1 MHAEDWQ
8 RLSPLLDELLELD
21 AEARCQR
28 LEQLRAQDAALAD
41 ALNELLRLEATH
53 DDFLAESAI
62 ATIAGPTSQS
72 EIGPYRL
79 ERMLGEGGMGQVWLA
94 SRADGLY
101 ERQVALKLLRPGI
114 ADPNLRL
121 RFTRERQI
129 LARLAHPHIAGLL
142 DAGISTD
149 GQPYLALEYVDGEPI
164 TDWCRARKAPLQ
176 VCLRLFLQVCGAV
189 SHAHANL
196 IVHRDLKPS
205 NILVTPLQEARLLDF
220 GIAKLLDSGQALPE
234 HTRTGMRAFTLH
246 YAAPEQIRGEPV
258 TTMTDVYALGVVLYE
273 LLTDARPYQL
283 RRHSDAEWEEAIL
296 HGEPLRPSQ
305 LLQRQADACDDRDK
319 RQALR
324 RRARAVAGDLDNIVL
339 KALAKMPERRYP
351 SVEAFALDLQRYNVG
366 KPVLARGQSA
376 TYRLWK
382 TVKRHRW
389 AYATG
394 TAVLTVIAVSL
405 GIVLWQAQ
413 EAMRETRRA
422 QALQDFVVSL
432 FEEAGRSPDGS
443 GDAVD
448 MRTLLAAGAA
458 RGARELAQQ
467 PEARA
472 ELYGLIAKLQLGLG
486 DTQQAQQLLQRQQG
500 ILDGLPNPPPALRLD
515 ATTQSARI
523 ELLLGR
529 PQVCVD
535 RLAPLERLALHEQS
549 QHPAQVAAYFSQ
561 YGQCERLR
569 GARAHARVLLR
580 RALALQRGLGDSV
593 AMKDTANALAS
604 VEAQMSEDGA
614 KP

>member
-8 RLSPLLDELLELD
+8 RLSPLLDELLELAP
-21 AEARCQR
+21 AERAQR
-28 LEQLRAQDAALAD
+28 LTQLRAQDAALAD
-41 ALNELLRLEATH
+41 ALGELLRLEATH
-53 DDFLAESAI
+53 DDFLAEPAV
-62 ATIAGPTSQS
+62 AGFVGPVSQS

-101 ERQVALKLLRPGI
+101 ERRVALKLLRPGI

-129 LARLAHPHIAGLL
+129 LARLAHPHVAGLL
-142 DAGISTD
+142 DAGISAD
-149 GQPYLALEYVDGEPI
+149 AQPYLALEYVDGEPI
-164 TDWCRARKAPLQ
+164 TDWCRARKAALP
-176 VCLRLFLQVCGAV
+176 VRLRLFLQVCEAV

-220 GIAKLLDSGQALPE
+220 GIAKLLDSGQMLPE

-258 TTMTDVYALGVVLYE
+258 STMTDVYALGVVLYE

-283 RRHSDAEWEEAIL
+283 KRKSDAEWEEAIL
-296 HGEPLRPSQ
+296 HGEPLRPSH
-305 LLQRQADACDDRDK
+305 LLQRQADACEDRDT
-319 RQALR
+319 RQGLR
-324 RRARAVAGDLDNIVL
+324 RRARMVAGDLDNIVL
-339 KALAKMPERRYP
+339 KALSKTPEARYP
-351 SVEAFALDLQRYNVG
+351 SVEAFALDLHRYNAG
-366 KPVLARGQSA
+366 KPVLARGHGA

-382 TVKRHRW
+382 ALKRHRW

-394 TAVLTVIAVSL
+394 AAVLTVIALSL

-413 EAMRETRRA
+413 QAMRENRRA

-432 FEEAGRSPDGS
+432 FEEAGRSPDG

-486 DTQQAQQLLQRQQG
+486 DTQQAQLLLQRQQG
-500 ILDGLPNPPPALRLD
+500 ILDALPNPPPALRLD

-523 ELLLGR
+523 ELLLGHAQR
-529 PQVCVD
+529 CAE
-535 RLAPLERLALHEQS
+535 RLAPLERLALLEQS
-549 QHPAQVAAYFSQ
+549 QHPAQAAAYFAQ

-569 GARAHARVLLR
+569 GASGHARVLLR
-580 RALALQRGLGDSV
+580 RALVLQRTLGDRV
-593 AMKDTANALAS
+593 AMKDTANALAGL
-604 VEAQMSEDGA
+604 ETQA
-614 KP
+614 P